1 MMSIYVNLCILFF
14 IFRVFCCEGWEVVV
28 AGRLEKFLEFGGCG
42 VEGLAGLSEEDKLDV
57 CLSA

>member
-1 MMSIYVNLCILFF
+1 M
-14 IFRVFCCEGWEVVV
+14 
-28 AGRLEKFLEFGGCG
+28 AGRLEKFLEFGGGG